1 MDRAAHGGRGAPHLV
16 HQDREVRAQL
26 RKGRRIRKQLK
37 RRASGRDRALRSGQQ
52 RTHRTERGLALA
64 HEREH
69 GRLGSL
75 GGGRRGVIGQPRS
88 HWAGRDR
95 RRIGQPLVH
104 GGRAGHW
111 PSGRRVSGRRRW
123 WPVTTVLLEE
133 GAVLRLAGDQRLVS
147 VPALRALLV
156 PLLGRR
162 QRRWHTAHHE
172 AQTLARCQRARLLAS
187 AVRAAGRGGALVV
200 PVPTRRLHALRVV
213 WPRRERVGRHR
224 KHDRQPHGVV
234 DGLRRAVEH
243 VVQLLALV
251 SQRDSLAPALD
262 AEELLELG
270 CRERH
275 HVEQGDL
282 TAASDEV
289 TEAYRSEKALRS
301 LGRARRLVDHHGST
315 RGMLQGRHQ
324 VTFSFVRNS
333 FNGRPH

>member
-1 MDRAAHGGRGAPHLV
+1 M
-16 HQDREVRAQL
+16 
-26 RKGRRIRKQLK
+26 
-37 RRASGRDRALRSGQQ
+37 
-52 RTHRTERGLALA
+52 
-64 HEREH
+64 
-69 GRLGSL
+69 
-75 GGGRRGVIGQPRS
+75 
-88 HWAGRDR
+88 
-95 RRIGQPLVH
+95 H

-111 PSGRRVSGRRRW
+111 PSGRRVGGRRRW
-123 WPVTTVLLEE
+123 RPATTVLLEE
-133 GAVLRLAGDQRLVS
+133 GAVLRLAGDQCLVR

-162 QRRWHTAHHE
+162 QRWWHTAHHE
-172 AQTLARCQRARLLAS
+172 AQPLARRQRARLLAS

-213 WPRRERVGRHR
+213 LPRRERVGRHR

-289 TEAYRSEKALRS
+289 AEAYRSEKALRS

-315 RGMLQGRHQ
+315 RGMLQRRHRHRHWHRHAFC
-324 VTFSFVRNS
+324 VDVHLLSVHLRDS
-333 FNGRPH
+333 PS